1 MSLGLNKSR
10 SSVLSF
16 SASTRMACFGLLSI
30 DAALAP
36 ADSLRS
42 REGSILDTGSRGPR
56 FSVEV
61 DALELVD
68 EGSRF
73 DGDVRKPSSANQS
86 FFCAALEATI
96 VCDFDS

>member
-1 MSLGLNKSR
+1 MSLGLNESR

-16 SASTRMACFGLLSI
+16 SESTTMTCFGLLSI
-30 DAALAP
+30 DEALAP
-36 ADSLRS
+36 VDSLRS

-56 FSVEV
+56 FSVKV
-61 DALELVD
+61 DTRELID
-68 EGSRF
+68 EGSGF

>member
-1 MSLGLNKSR
+1 MSLGLNKST

-16 SASTRMACFGLLSI
+16 SESTIMACFEVLSG
-30 DAALAP
+30 DPALGP

-42 REGSILDTGSRGPR
+42 REGSILDTGSCGPR
-56 FSVEV
+56 FSVKVETRV
-61 DALELVD
+61 LVH
-68 EGSRF
+68 EGSGF

>member
-1 MSLGLNKSR
+1 MSLGLSKSK

-16 SASTRMACFGLLSI
+16 SESTAVACFGLRSI
-30 DAALAP
+30 DAALAS

-56 FSVEV
+56 FSAEV
-61 DALELVD
+61 DTRELVD
-68 EGSRF
+68 EGSGF

-86 FFCAALEATI
+86 FFCTALEATI